1 MEIVSLILSIFAIVV
16 AMCGLVFSIYSDNRK
31 FECEFRYKAY
41 DRLNQLA
48 SMIQDHIRQTADRM
62 DEAKSVKSPE
72 EATTLLNKYLV
83 DFADGVT
90 IASWNLQLH
99 RLSIPEEVF
108 KELNKKSAEIEESY
122 TLLDAT
128 RKEGKATQEGMLNY
142 VASVDSFWRQM
153 GKVIESTLEET
164 ASEIRRKCQ

>member
-1 MEIVSLILSIFAIVV
+1 MGIVNRVLPVLAIVV
-16 AMCGLVFSIYSDNRK
+16 AMGSLGFSIYSDNRK
-31 FECEFRYKAY
+31 SECEFRYKAY
-41 DRLNQLA
+41 GRSNQLA
-48 SMIQDHIRQTADRM
+48 SMVQDRIRQTRDRM

-72 EATTLLNKYLV
+72 EATALLNKNLV
-83 DFADGVT
+83 DSVDSVT
-90 IASWNLQLH
+90 VASWNLQLH

-108 KELNKKSAEIEESY
+108 KELNQKSAEIQESY

-128 RKEGKATQEGMLNY
+128 RKEGKATREGILDY
-142 VASVDSFWRQM
+142 VASVDSFWKQM